1 VLSQLDIEKAAI
13 IPQTNTPWQPP
24 AWKEALSGAITGA
37 GDLLDLLGLGDSPLA
52 ARVAELPAFPLRV
65 PLAYV
70 RRMEYGNPDDPLL
83 RQVLP
88 LDLELRETPG
98 FVADP
103 LGESHHNPVPG
114 IVHKYRGR
122 VLLIASPACAV
133 HCRYC
138 FRRHFPYEDNTL
150 GKHQWQPALDYIASN
165 SAIAEVIL
173 SGGDP
178 LAANDQHLSWLVT
191 QLAAIPHV
199 RRLRVHTRFPVVI
212 PARIDE
218 PCLAWLTAT
227 PLITSVVLHVNHG
240 REIDREFT
248 AMVAR
253 LRERGITVLNQA
265 VLLRGV
271 NDSADALID
280 LSEGLFAAGVLP
292 YYLHLLD
299 PVAGAGHFAIP
310 EARAIALH
318 RALREALPGYLVPRL
333 VRDVPGAPAK
343 TPIA

>member
-1 VLSQLDIEKAAI
+1 M
-13 IPQTNTPWQPP
+13 IPQTTTPWQPP
-24 AWKEALSGAITGA
+24 AWKEALSGAITRA

-52 ARVAELPAFPLRV
+52 ARVAEQPAFPIRV
-65 PLAYV
+65 PLPYA
-70 RRMEYGNPDDPLL
+70 RRMEPGNPDDPLL

-88 LDLELRETPG
+88 LDLESRPVPG
-98 FVADP
+98 FVTDP

-150 GKHQWQPALDYIASN
+150 GKSQWQPALNYIASDP
-165 SAIAEVIL
+165 AIAEVIL

-178 LAANDQHLSWLVT
+178 LAANDQHLLWLVT
-191 QLAAIPHV
+191 RLAAIPHV

-218 PCLAWLTAT
+218 PCLTWLTAT
-227 PLITSVVLHVNHG
+227 RLTASVVLHINHA
-240 REIDREFT
+240 REIDADVT

-253 LRERGITVLNQA
+253 LRERGLTVLNQA

-271 NDSADALID
+271 NDSASALIA
-280 LSEGLFAAGVLP
+280 LSEALFAAGVLP

-299 PVAGAGHFAIP
+299 PVAGASHFEVSESLAL
-310 EARAIALH
+310 ALH
-318 RALREALPGYLVPRL
+318 RQAREALPGYLVPRL

-343 TPIA
+343 TPVS